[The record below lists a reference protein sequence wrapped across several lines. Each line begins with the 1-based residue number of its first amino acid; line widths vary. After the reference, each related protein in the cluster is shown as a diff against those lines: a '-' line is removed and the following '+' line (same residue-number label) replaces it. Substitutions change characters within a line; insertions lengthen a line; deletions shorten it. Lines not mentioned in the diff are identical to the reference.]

1 MASAHPGAFGPSC
14 PSIHSPV
21 DSIAVSAGIE
31 MAAVV
36 MMVPA
41 VGWIVPSR
49 MESRNPQN
57 RWVQVLAT
65 IDRAQ

>member
-1 MASAHPGAFGPSC
+1 
-14 PSIHSPV
+14 V

-41 VGWIVPSR
+41 VDWIVPST